1 MNSGHDLRAFA
12 LALTMLPLLPAY
24 AADWSDTSVQLRQ
37 GRRFTEPGNP
47 EPIAKTVL
55 NLTHVSGDRLG
66 ANLLLADVLKSDAND
81 PATGGGGGAQEAYAI
96 VQRTL
101 SLPAISGQAISAGPF
116 KDLSLV
122 SRLDLNTKNVPF
134 APQVRKLRLGLEAA
148 LPISAGFWNVG
159 VHLYDER
166 NNNGIVGR
174 RVHFDRTW
182 SASSTWAIPVGSGIT
197 FGGLLD
203 LTGAKGRDGFGAA
216 TRPELLARATLMF
229 DIGGRALQAGFGYE
243 GWRNKYGNDD
253 AQVVGSRQDA
263 VMLLAQYHF

>member
-1 MNSGHDLRAFA
+1 MNRGHDLRALA
-12 LALTMLPLLPAY
+12 LALTMLPLLPAH

-37 GRRFTEPGNP
+37 GRRFTEPGIA

-66 ANLLLADVLKSDAND
+66 ANLLLADVLKSDDND
-81 PATGGGGGAQEAYAI
+81 PATGGGGGAQETYVI

-101 SLPAISGQAISAGPF
+101 SLPAISGQAIGAGPF

-122 SRLDLNTKNVPF
+122 ARLDLNTKNVPF

-148 LPISAGFWNVG
+148 LPVSAGFWNVG
-159 VHLYDER
+159 LHLYDER

-182 SASSTWAIPVGSGIT
+182 SASSSWAIPVGPGIT

-203 LTGAKGRDGFGAA
+203 LTGTKGQDGFGAS

-229 DIGGRALQAGFGYE
+229 DIGSRALQAGFGYE
-243 GWRNKYGNDD
+243 GWRNKYGND
-253 AQVVGSRQDA
+253 AGQVVGSRQDA